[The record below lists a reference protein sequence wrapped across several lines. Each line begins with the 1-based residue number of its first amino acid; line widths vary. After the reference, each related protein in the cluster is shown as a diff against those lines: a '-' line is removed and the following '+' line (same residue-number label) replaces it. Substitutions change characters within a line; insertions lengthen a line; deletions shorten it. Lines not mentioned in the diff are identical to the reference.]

1 MVKDAYRFAIPLLV
15 IAIACWLLAWAWRPW
30 FWPGLV
36 FFVLA
41 LFVFYFFRDPERP
54 IPSDASLVVSPADG
68 HVVEIVDE
76 ALDSQIGHRI
86 SIFLAVWDVHVQR
99 APVAGCI
106 ARVEYRPGKF
116 MGAFRSKASQLNEQ
130 NVIYMDTA
138 HGRVVFKQ
146 IAGAV
151 ARRVLFWKQ
160 EGTNVALGERVGMIR
175 FGSRV
180 DIWLPMDA
188 AIAVKHGQMVKGG
201 ESVLAKWTSTL

>member
-1 MVKDAYRFAIPLLV
+1 MIKDAYRFAIPLLV
-15 IAIACWLLAWAWRPW
+15 MAIVCWLLAWAWRPW
-30 FWPGLV
+30 LWPGVV
-36 FFVLA
+36 FFFLA

-54 IPSDASLVVSPADG
+54 IPADASLVLSPADG

-76 ALDSQIGHRI
+76 ALDAQAGHRI

-160 EGTNVALGERVGMIR
+160 EGTKVALGERVGMIR

-180 DIWLPMDA
+180 DIWLPMEA

>member
-15 IAIACWLLAWAWRPW
+15 IAIGCWLVAWVWRPW

-36 FFVLA
+36 FFLLG

-54 IPSDASLVVSPADG
+54 IPSDPSLIVSPADG

-76 ALDSQIGHRI
+76 PLDSQMGHRV

-99 APVAGCI
+99 APVAGEI
-106 ARVEYRPGKF
+106 MKLEYRRGKF
-116 MGAFRSKASQLNEQ
+116 LGAFRAEASRVNEQ

-160 EGTNVALGERVGMIR
+160 VGSKVALGERVGMIR

-188 AIAVKHGQMVKGG
+188 LIIVSRGQMVKGG
-201 ESVLAKWTSTL
+201 ESVLAKWTSTS

>member
-15 IAIACWLLAWAWRPW
+15 IAAGCWLAAWKWEPW
-30 FWPGLV
+30 LWPGVV
-36 FFVLA
+36 FLFLG

-54 IPSDASLVVSPADG
+54 IPSDPSVIVSPADG

-76 ALDSQIGHRI
+76 PLDARMGHRI
-86 SIFLAVWDVHVQR
+86 SIFLALWDVHVQR
-99 APVAGCI
+99 APVPGSI
-106 ARVEYRPGKF
+106 EKVEYRPGKF
-116 MGAFRSKASQLNEQ
+116 LGAFRSEASRVNEQ

-151 ARRVLFWKQ
+151 ARRVLFWKR
-160 EGTNVALGERVGMIR
+160 EGSEVALGERVGLIR

-180 DIWLPMDA
+180 DIWLPMEA
-188 AIAVKHGQMVKGG
+188 RITVSRGQMVKGG
-201 ESVLAKWTSTL
+201 ESVLGKWTSTS

>member
-15 IAIACWLLAWAWRPW
+15 IAIVCWLLAWSWQPW

-36 FFVLA
+36 FFLLG

-54 IPSDASLVVSPADG
+54 VPSDDSLVVSPADG

-106 ARVEYRPGKF
+106 ARVDYRPGKF

-146 IAGAV
+146 IAGAI
-151 ARRVLFWKQ
+151 ARRVIFWKQ
-160 EGTNVALGERVGMIR
+160 PGSNVTLGERVGNIR

-201 ESVLAKWTSTL
+201 ESVLAKWTSTT